1 MFRRVP
7 RKSKMLTGRR
17 LVNGLIALGLVAI
30 IVANVPVHAA
40 THRYTPPQ
48 PSGLPWISAQTEQ
61 SLVSAVDFYQ
71 RIVAAGGWPKLPGRI
86 TLRPGGSDE
95 SVVILRK
102 RLKMTRDLPANARG
116 DYAFDENVVEAVKR
130 FQRRNGLEPTGV
142 VYGIT
147 LRSLNVPAKTRLRQ
161 LQANLARIHALLPK
175 LTGSP
180 KYIIMNSASFELQ
193 GIQNGRVAITSR
205 VISGKRATPTPNV
218 SAQVRA
224 INILPYWHVP
234 RTIAKRALIPAIRKN
249 PSYLYK
255 ERIRVFSTFGGD
267 EVDPSTVNWWGPEA
281 TRYVFRQDPGPQ
293 NALGVL
299 RFDMPNKHIVYMHDT
314 PMKNLFG
321 YFERAYSA
329 GCVRLQNFLN
339 VADWLIAGQGSW
351 TTARIQAVV
360 ASGKPQ
366 TIKLAHPVPVHFIY
380 LTAWVTN
387 GVVEFRNDLYNL
399 DDAAPKGNVVAGWQ
413 VLTSTVTP

>member
-1 MFRRVP
+1 
-7 RKSKMLTGRR
+7 MLAGRR

-86 TLRPGGSDE
+86 TLRPGDSDE

-102 RLKMTRDLPANARG
+102 RLKMTRDLPANTRG
-116 DYAFDENVVEAVKR
+116 DYAFDQNVVEAVKR

-205 VISGKRATPTPNV
+205 VISGKRATPTPDV

-360 ASGKPQ
+360 ASGKPK

>member
-1 MFRRVP
+1 RRVP
-7 RKSKMLTGRR
+7 SKSKMQTGRR
-17 LVNGLIALGLVAI
+17 LVSGLIALGLVAI
-30 IVANVPVHAA
+30 IVTNVPVHAA

-71 RIVAAGGWPKLPGRI
+71 RIVTAGGWPKLPGRV
-86 TLRPGGSDE
+86 TLRPGDSDE

-116 DYAFDENVVEAVKR
+116 DYAFDDNVVEAVKR

-205 VISGKRATPTPNV
+205 VISGKRATPTPDV

>member
-7 RKSKMLTGRR
+7 SQSKKQTGRR
-17 LVNGLIALGLVAI
+17 LVSGLIALGLVGI
-30 IVANVPVHAA
+30 IVTNVPVHAV
-40 THRYTPPQ
+40 THRYTPPE
-48 PSGLPWISAQTEQ
+48 PSRLPWISAQTEQ
-61 SLVSAVDFYQ
+61 SLASVVDFYQ

-86 TLRPGGSDE
+86 TLRPGDSDE

-116 DYAFDENVVEAVKR
+116 DYAFDQNVVEAVKR
-130 FQRRNGLEPTGV
+130 YQRRNGLEPTGV

-161 LQANLARIHALLPK
+161 LKANLARIQQLLPK
-175 LTGSP
+175 LTGSS
-180 KYIIMNSASFELQ
+180 KYIIMNAASFELQ
-193 GIQNGRVAITSR
+193 GIQNGQVAITSR

-224 INILPYWHVP
+224 LNILPYWHVP
-234 RTIAKRALIPAIRKN
+234 GTIAKRALIPAIRKN

-255 ERIRVFSTFGGD
+255 ERIRVYSTFGGE

-329 GCVRLQNFLN
+329 GCVRMQNFLN
-339 VADWLIAGQGSW
+339 VAEWLIAGQDGW

-380 LTAWVTN
+380 LTAWVSN
-387 GVVEFRNDLYNL
+387 GVVEFRNDLYNR
-399 DDAAPKGNVVAGWQ
+399 DDAAPKGNVIAGWQ

>member
-7 RKSKMLTGRR
+7 RKYKMQAGRR
-17 LVNGLIALGLVAI
+17 LVSGLIALGMVAT

-116 DYAFDENVVEAVKR
+116 DYAFDDNVVEAVKR

-161 LQANLARIHALLPK
+161 LQANLARIQALLPK
-175 LTGSP
+175 LTRSP

>member
-1 MFRRVP
+1 MQA
-7 RKSKMLTGRR
+7 GRR
-17 LVNGLIALGLVAI
+17 LVSGLIALGLVAI

-86 TLRPGGSDE
+86 TLRPGDSDE

-116 DYAFDENVVEAVKR
+116 DYAFDDNVVEAVKR

-205 VISGKRATPTPNV
+205 VISGKRATPTPDV

-339 VADWLIAGQGSW
+339 IADWLIAGQGSW